1 MWKEG
6 CLMAIYH
13 FSMQVISRG
22 KGQSAIASAAYRSGE
37 QLYSERYDKVSS
49 YHHRE
54 VLPETMLLKPVHAP
68 EWCLDRER
76 LWNEVEKI
84 EKAKNAQLAREFT
97 VALPVELSRQQ
108 QRELLR
114 HFVQEVFVDEGM
126 VADIAIHRDDAKNPH
141 AHVMLTMRPFLED
154 GSWGAKSRK
163 EYIVDEN
170 GEALFTE
177 SGAKKSRKIDTN
189 DWNQKDKLQQ
199 WRTAWAMY
207 ANQHLSLA
215 GVGIEISE
223 KSHADLGLEQEP
235 TIHEGYV
242 ARKMEQEGRSS
253 DRVEMNRDVKAR
265 NEKKLLLQE
274 VEQRLEQLE
283 KHQLI
288 LTALS
293 PAEKQELGQL
303 SKVLKMYVQPETLVD
318 KRRMLYLW
326 DVKLQVQLDLG
337 SFNEQSYKGFES
349 QEKAFKRAEELFE
362 KEADRLLIKHYPT
375 LETSTWTPFEKREVL
390 NATARLGK
398 LLNEADVNEVLI
410 DARDEEIIRHI
421 QSVVKQPI
429 ATVVGAEERLQK
441 VQQQTAAF
449 MQQHGVSLQNKA
461 TIARLPEAERAQFE
475 KQLKELKRL
484 QLALKIFGTYYD
496 ERIYLRM
503 PSLDVSDK
511 SLVEREWLVTAMYY
525 YGEAFT
531 KEQLDDFP
539 RTPPKKYEK
548 EQLQVVDRYLTL
560 KLAYDVAILKGEQ
573 ASPHELLALQK
584 QLDARL
590 VKDLNHPRYRA
601 FVLSDCIGEGVLSED
616 QANRHLAVTFVQ
628 TKDGVIRYN
637 DTFGGKQLKVYGAP
651 FLFEQFFKGKAM
663 DRILDELE
671 YEEFEKLQ
679 AQRQRMRQQPESN
692 QKRKRS

>member
-1 MWKEG
+1 
-6 CLMAIYH
+6 MAIYH

-49 YHHRE
+49 YHHRD

-97 VALPVELSRQQ
+97 VALPVELSQQ
-108 QRELLR
+108 QQKELLR

-126 VADIAIHRDDAKNPH
+126 VADIAIHRDDVKNPH

-177 SGAKKSRKIDTN
+177 SGAKKSRKIDMN

-265 NEKKLLLQE
+265 NEKTLALQE
-274 VEQRLEQLE
+274 VEQKLEQLE

-288 LTALS
+288 LKALS

-362 KEADRLLIKHYPT
+362 KEADCLLIKHYPT

-398 LLNEADVNEVLI
+398 ILDEADVNEVLI
-410 DARDEEIIRHI
+410 DARDEEVIRHI

-449 MQQHGVSLQNKA
+449 MQQHGVSLQNKM
-461 TIARLPEAERAQFE
+461 TVDRLPEAERAQFE

-496 ERIYLRM
+496 ERIHLRM

-511 SLVEREWLVTAMYY
+511 SLVEREWLVTAIDY

-531 KEQLDDFP
+531 KEQLADFP

-548 EQLQVVDRYLTL
+548 EQLQMVDRYLTL
-560 KLAYDVAILKGEQ
+560 KLAYDVTILKGEQ
-573 ASPHELLALQK
+573 ASPHELLVLQK

-628 TKDGVIRYN
+628 TKDGVVRYN

-671 YEEFEKLQ
+671 YEEYEKLQ

>member
-1 MWKEG
+1 
-6 CLMAIYH
+6 MAIYH

-37 QLYSERYDKVSS
+37 RLYSERYDKVSS
-49 YHHRE
+49 YHHRD

-97 VALPVELSRQQ
+97 VALPVELSKQQ

-126 VADIAIHRDDAKNPH
+126 VADVAIHRDDVKNPH

-177 SGAKKSRKIDTN
+177 SGAKKSRKIDVN
-189 DWNQKDKLQQ
+189 DWNRKEKLQQ
-199 WRTAWAMY
+199 WRTAWAVY
-207 ANQHLSLA
+207 TNQHLSLA

-253 DRVEMNRDVKAR
+253 DRVAINHEVKER
-265 NEKKLLLQE
+265 NEKKLALQD
-274 VEQRLEQLE
+274 VEQRLEQFE
-283 KHQLI
+283 KHELI
-288 LTALS
+288 LKALS

-303 SKVLKMYVQPETLVD
+303 SKVLKMYVQPETLAD
-318 KRRMLYLW
+318 KRRMLYFW

-337 SFNEQSYKGFES
+337 NFNEQSYKGFEA
-349 QEKAFKRAEELFE
+349 QEKAFKQAEELFE
-362 KEADRLLIKHYPT
+362 KEADRLLLKHYST
-375 LETSTWTPFEKREVL
+375 LDTSTWTPFEKREVL
-390 NATARLGK
+390 NGTARFGK
-398 LLNEADVNEVLI
+398 TLNEAEVNEVLM
-410 DARDEEIIRHI
+410 DARAEEVIRQI
-421 QSVVKQPI
+421 QSIVKQPI

-441 VQQQTAAF
+441 VQQQTATF
-449 MQQHGVSLQNKA
+449 MQQHGISLQNKA
-461 TIARLPEAERAQFE
+461 TIAILPEAERAQFE
-475 KQLKELKRL
+475 MQLKELKRL
-484 QLALKIFGTYYD
+484 QLALKIFGAYYD
-496 ERIYLRM
+496 ERIHLRM
-503 PSLDVSDK
+503 PSLDITDK
-511 SLVEREWLVTAMYY
+511 SLVEREWLVTAMDY
-525 YGEAFT
+525 YGEAFV
-531 KEQLDDFP
+531 KEQLVDFP
-539 RTPPKKYEK
+539 QTPPKKYEK
-548 EQLQVVDRYLTL
+548 EQLQLVDRYLTL
-560 KLAYDVAILKGEQ
+560 KQAYDIAILKGEQ
-573 ASPHELLALQK
+573 VSPQELLVLQK
-584 QLDARL
+584 ELEERF

-601 FVLSDCIGEGVLSED
+601 FVLSDCIGEGILSEE
-616 QANRHLAVTFVQ
+616 QANRHLAVTVVQ
-628 TKDGVIRYN
+628 TRDGVVRYN

-651 FLFEQFFKGKAM
+651 FLFEQFFKGKAI

-679 AQRQRMRQQPESN
+679 AQRQRMRQQSESN